1 MVDSCET
8 ESTVGDGEGD
18 WTYLVL
24 FNKHVVIHGNETLGE
39 EEPGGG
45 DSSKSNSI
53 TSEQSIQSTG
63 ISASSQS
70 SSTSSIPP
78 RTVDPDNSSIYP
90 LSVRNRTKVNLTYA
104 SKWNLQIFVELLNS
118 VLPIYVL

>member
-1 MVDSCET
+1 MV
-8 ESTVGDGEGD
+8 
-18 WTYLVL
+18 
-24 FNKHVVIHGNETLGE
+24 FKKFLGE

-78 RTVDPDNSSIYP
+78 RTVDPENSSIYP
-90 LSVRNRTKVNLTYA
+90 LSVRNRTKVL
-104 SKWNLQIFVELLNS
+104 VE
-118 VLPIYVL
+118 IYI